1 MRKDLYCV
9 SDGKDKE
16 GRDNMEKKLLRIYYF
31 RETDSMDIWFDEP
44 EKEEICEEIDDAI
57 LLKKDR
63 EGNVIGVE
71 IISMEAIAKKGVEI
85 PL

>member
-1 MRKDLYCV
+1 
-9 SDGKDKE
+9 
-16 GRDNMEKKLLRIYYF
+16 MEKKLRIYYF

-44 EKEEICEEIDDAI
+44 EKEKICEEIDDAI
-57 LLKKDR
+57 LLKKDK

-71 IISMEAIAKKGVEI
+71 IISMEAIARKGVEI